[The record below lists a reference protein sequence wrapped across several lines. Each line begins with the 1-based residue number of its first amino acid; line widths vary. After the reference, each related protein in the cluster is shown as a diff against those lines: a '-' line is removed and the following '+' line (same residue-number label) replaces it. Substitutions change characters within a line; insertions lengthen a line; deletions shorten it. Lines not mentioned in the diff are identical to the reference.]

1 MIDEE
6 LNKKLDIL
14 IKNTSTPKIGRRIW
28 ISFMA
33 GTAYSLGVIFTTS
46 FLIYL
51 IIYFLAKSPLYP
63 YIAPYLKIK

>member
-6 LNKKLDIL
+6 LNRKLDLL
-14 IKNTSTPKIGRRIW
+14 IKNTSTPKLGRRIYL
-28 ISFMA
+28 SFM
-33 GTAYSLGVIFTTS
+33 GGMFYSLGVIFTTS

-51 IIYFLAKSPLYP
+51 IIYFISRTPLYP